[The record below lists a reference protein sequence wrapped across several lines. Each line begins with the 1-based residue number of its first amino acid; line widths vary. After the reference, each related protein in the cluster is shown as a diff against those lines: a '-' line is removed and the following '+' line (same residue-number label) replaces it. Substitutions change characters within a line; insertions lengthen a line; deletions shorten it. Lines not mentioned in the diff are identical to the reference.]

1 MKKRIKITHLVSTGL
16 LTLILIFGVSMYI
29 VKYEMVAEMFKALG
43 FPTYLVYLVGTAKLL
58 ALITLWWK
66 QLGVLREWAYAGLF
80 FLLLLATSAH
90 LNAGDGKQVAPIIV
104 LVVAIVSYVSGRK
117 MDAE

>member
-1 MKKRIKITHLVSTGL
+1 MSHLVSTGL

-29 VKYEMVAEMFKALG
+29 VKYEMVAETFKALG

-66 QLGVLREWAYAGLF
+66 QLGVFREWAYAGLF

-90 LNAGDGKQVAPIIV
+90 LNAGDGEQVAPIIV